1 MGSGA
6 SPASAAA
13 ADAMLRYRAA
23 IGVDEKG
30 MRSGG
35 VEKRRSAVARL
46 LGAEAVLELSRCKI
60 PFLFSTFSTF
70 HRLLSF
76 LINISPRSPVETR

>member
-1 MGSGA
+1 VGSGA
-6 SPASAAA
+6 SPASTAA

-46 LGAEAVLELSRCKI
+46 LGAEAVLELSRGRFRYI
-60 PFLFSTFSTF
+60 FFFLQNDTLANSVV
-70 HRLLSF
+70 
-76 LINISPRSPVETR
+76 I

>member
-1 MGSGA
+1 
-6 SPASAAA
+6 
-13 ADAMLRYRAA
+13 MLRYRAA

-46 LGAEAVLELSRCKI
+46 LGAEAVLELSRGRFRYI
-60 PFLFSTFSTF
+60 FF
-70 HRLLSF
+70 
-76 LINISPRSPVETR
+76 